1 MGRCGRVHRLTSD
14 HRAAAA
20 AAAGEC
26 SETSIDGAAVDAS
39 YLVSGGHSLVSLLW
53 WCSSQLPRHD
63 RSTRDHAGRVICR
76 ISNHR
81 HFHRSRIAST
91 RCNAFIMSPLFICSI
106 VPWPLITSPLG
117 GVRSIVMSRPMS
129 ASLSVGSRAPLSSK
143 RPLLSFSVSVCLSV
157 CLSVCAT
164 PNASSPTVHNQVLRN
179 FGTVFS

>member
-53 WCSSQLPRHD
+53 WCSGQLPRHD
-63 RSTRDHAGRVICR
+63 TWPRCPRYVMCR
-76 ISNHR
+76 ISNHP
-81 HFHRSRIAST
+81 HFHRST
-91 RCNAFIMSPLFICSI
+91 RMALCNTFIMSPLFICSI